1 LLEFGLSDE
10 AIIDVRRVSK
20 SFERGAPVLDDVS
33 FCVRRREMVAL
44 IGASGSGKSTLI
56 RALAGLVA
64 VDQTPAVAS
73 QAPAGTIALF
83 GRPIQRD
90 GRIVRGAKELRVR
103 VGVIFQQFNL
113 VPRLSVLTNV
123 CLGLLGRMPFVRGTL
138 SNFTMEEKRRA
149 MHALDRVGMTEH
161 ALKRGAELSGGQQQ
175 RAAIART
182 LVQGAELLIADEP
195 IASLDPAS
203 ARRVMD
209 ILADMNWQDGITILI
224 SLHQVEYA
232 LTYCPRAIALKAGK
246 VVYDGPS
253 DELTPALLSSIYGAE
268 SNELFPSSFERPA
281 PLWQRRDG
289 EFAHATLRVAANE
302 RSVSGRAA
310 QHGFGSADRL
320 SA

>member
-1 LLEFGLSDE
+1 LPTQT
-10 AIIDVRRVSK
+10 IIDVRRVSK
-20 SFERGAPVLDDVS
+20 SFERGVRVLDEVS
-33 FCVRRREMVAL
+33 FSVGRGEMVAL

-64 VDQTPAVAS
+64 IERVPNGGPQDRS
-73 QAPAGTIALF
+73 GTISIF
-83 GRPIQRD
+83 DRPIQRD
-90 GRIVRGAKELRVR
+90 GRIVSGAKELRVR
-103 VGVIFQQFNL
+103 LGVIFQQFNL

-138 SNFTMEEKRRA
+138 SNFTMDEKRRA
-149 MHALDRVGMTEH
+149 MHALGRVGMTEH
-161 ALKRGAELSGGQQQ
+161 ALKRGSELSGGQQQ
-175 RAAIART
+175 RVAIART

-209 ILADMNWQDGITILI
+209 ILSDMNEADGITILI

-232 LTYCPRAIALKAGK
+232 LAYCPRTIALKAGE

-253 DELTPALLSSIYGAE
+253 DALTPELLSGIYGTE
-268 SNELFPSSFERPA
+268 SSELFLPGFERQSFAAPRLRRESEPA
-281 PLWQRRDG
+281 GAAPRIVQI
-289 EFAHATLRVAANE
+289 ETPVHAAP
-302 RSVSGRAA
+302 SGRGA
-310 QHGFGSADRL
+310 ADRL